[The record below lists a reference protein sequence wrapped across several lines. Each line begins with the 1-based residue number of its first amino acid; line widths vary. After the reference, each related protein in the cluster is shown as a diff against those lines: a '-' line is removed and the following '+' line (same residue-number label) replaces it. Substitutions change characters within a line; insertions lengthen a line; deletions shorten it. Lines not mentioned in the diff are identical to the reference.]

1 MKTEE
6 NSMFCV
12 IIGAYRCN
20 QPDAHH
26 TVLTDVY
33 TAGQISFKEFLY
45 AVQNWVLDEDDY
57 EGMPSDDERE
67 EALAA
72 KTNAME
78 RLRLSD
84 NNSSLKSEAGGRQ
97 FISKPSIKKHNLR
110 ADSSF

>member
-1 MKTEE
+1 MCGLQLTCGFAQK
-6 NSMFCV
+6 NL
-12 IIGAYRCN
+12 
-20 QPDAHH
+20 QDA
-26 TVLTDVY
+26 TD
-33 TAGQISFKEFLY
+33 AGQISFKEFLY

-84 NNSSLKSEAGGRQ
+84 NNGALKSDAGSRS
-97 FISKPSIKKHNLR
+97 FNSKPSIKKHSIK
-110 ADSSF
+110 ADSSY